1 MLNCKEWP
9 TGDVYPFM
17 REIKLT
23 QKKKKAVGFFKLMF
37 IFSLY
42 TFWKVSE
49 IQAGSYRVF
58 LHIESFSSENR

>member
-23 QKKKKAVGFFKLMF
+23 QKKKKKKGCGVLQIDVYFQLIHILESLRNTSRKLSGFF
-37 IFSLY
+37 
-42 TFWKVSE
+42 T
-49 IQAGSYRVF
+49 YRVIF
-58 LHIESFSSENR
+58 